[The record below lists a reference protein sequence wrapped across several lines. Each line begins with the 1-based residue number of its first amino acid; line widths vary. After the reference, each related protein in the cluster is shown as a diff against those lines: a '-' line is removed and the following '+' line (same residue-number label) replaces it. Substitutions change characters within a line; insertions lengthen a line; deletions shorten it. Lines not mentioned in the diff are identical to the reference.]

1 MYVII
6 IFTILYFLIVF
17 IELYLVDRFIKNTA
31 VEEKKYYNQLNSD
44 NEEQNKFLCNEIKNR
59 LEKIKTMIFK
69 DWLEYNQKNIIVNY
83 KKEKLYI
90 SISELSKS
98 GDHELF
104 FLRAHLL
111 TEFLGMERTT
121 FESHV
126 MEKSSYFSQHNFD
139 DNISKNIYESAEW
152 EDGCSKTSYLWI
164 DPLKDYRPIIK
175 LTISKKF
182 HKEENGEIINGYIS
196 LGYTTSSLMDS
207 LHYYFEIME
216 NYFLV
221 ILFLFTYLI
230 IVVNLY
236 INKKEKIKSIFLF
249 IILNIF
255 TIFTLLSRDTI
266 TDIKIEE
273 SKIDDLSSSVLGISF
288 LVGVNIFIIN
298 SLKKKNGNKALFYE
312 TSFLFCASITSLMLS
327 IFKITTYFNTDDIKK
342 RRIENQMFFNTSI
355 ILNIFI
361 LFNYFVTIY
370 TKK

>member
-1 MYVII
+1 M
-6 IFTILYFLIVF
+6 TSSKSL
-17 IELYLVDRFIKNTA
+17 
-31 VEEKKYYNQLNSD
+31 SS
-44 NEEQNKFLCNEIKNR
+44 
-59 LEKIKTMIFK
+59 
-69 DWLEYNQKNIIVNY
+69 QKNIIVNY

-90 SISELSKS
+90 IISELSKS
-98 GDHELF
+98 GDRETF

-121 FESHV
+121 FESHL
-126 MEKSSYFSQHNFD
+126 MEKSAYFSQHNFNN
-139 DNISKNIYESAEW
+139 NISKNTYESNEW
-152 EDGCSKTSYLWI
+152 ENGCSKNAYLWV
-164 DPLKDYRPIIK
+164 DPLADFTPIIK
-175 LTISKKF
+175 KSISKRF

-196 LGYTTSSLMDS
+196 IGYTSNSLIDS

-221 ILFLFTYLI
+221 IIFLFTYLI

-266 TDIKIEE
+266 TDVKIEE
-273 SKIDDLSSSVLGISF
+273 SKIENLSSSVLGISF
-288 LVGVNIFIIN
+288 LVGVNIFIIET
-298 SLKKKNGNKALFYE
+298 LKKKNGYKALFYE
-312 TSFLFCASITSLMLS
+312 TSFLFCSSITALMLS
-327 IFKITTYFNTDDIKK
+327 IFKITTYFNTNDIKK
-342 RRIENQMFFNTSI
+342 HRIENQIFFNTSI